1 MPKGAPPN
9 LWRSCRGS
17 APSAPWYLA
26 KRPRYLGALKRL
38 LAPRQVARAAG
49 RPVQQIL
56 AAPASRRGGI
66 GAIWYPRAPIRSGH
80 NGGAASRLGALE
92 CPKFTGAFGKA
103 PRILGPL
110 KRAGALGIA
119 HRALGVP
126 KCHTAPRPI
135 CGAAGVQMHQVPQ
148 CTWDTQAP
156 EAPHSAP
163 NSFRPS
169 WSPGAPC
176 APSATCTSILAVRSG
191 ALGALK
197 CPTAPKY
204 LEALSMVSGTL

>member
-1 MPKGAPPN
+1 MGAPPN

-38 LAPRQVARAAG
+38 LAPRPVTRAAG

-135 CGAAGVQMHQVPQ
+135 CGELAFKCTKCPDALGTHRRSERHIAPRTVSGPAGLLVLHAHQVPPLP
-148 CTWDTQAP
+148 AP
-156 EAPHSAP
+156 K
-163 NSFRPS
+163 R
-169 WSPGAPC
+169 
-176 APSATCTSILAVRSG
+176 G
-191 ALGALK
+191 ALGHSGRSNALRRSN
-197 CPTAPKY
+197 T
-204 LEALSMVSGTL
+204 